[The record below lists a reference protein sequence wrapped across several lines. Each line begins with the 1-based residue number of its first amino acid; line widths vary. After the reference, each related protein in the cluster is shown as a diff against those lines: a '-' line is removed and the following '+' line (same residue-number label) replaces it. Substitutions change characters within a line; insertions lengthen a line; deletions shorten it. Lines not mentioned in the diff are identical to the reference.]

1 MHTATICLLQV
12 TLAQQELPQL
22 QQQAAQ
28 AAAQLGPAQAEEKRL
43 GQRFAQQAPKL
54 VQAAEALLQPVK
66 DYQAAALAAQ
76 PTLEQTQAALQDV
89 IPQLQVAVACMALRQ
104 TV

>member
-1 MHTATICLLQV
+1 MHTVTVCLPQV

-22 QQQAAQ
+22 QQQASQ

-66 DYQAAALAAQ
+66 DCQAAALAAQ
-76 PTLEQTQAALQDV
+76 PILEQTQAALHDV
-89 IPQLQVAVACMALRQ
+89 LPQLQVAITCMKA
-104 TV
+104 